1 VYEIAHSREEIEEVI
16 KTQLEKEKCP
26 PGKYGRPP
34 CATPAPPPPFPPSRR
49 ARAARRVTAW
59 LVVTRRAGDRYYPF
73 MSGKIKPD
81 SPLGK
86 LLTEKGVKF

>member
-1 VYEIAHSREEIEEVI
+1 M
-16 KTQLEKEKCP
+16 
-26 PGKYGRPP
+26 
-34 CATPAPPPPFPPSRR
+34 PAGQVRAPSLRDPRPPPPFPPSRR